1 MSHQHLSCLSID
13 VFFMDKISFPTPNFT
28 VQLNTVLTNY
38 ISILSSYSI
47 VFDHFIKELFFF
59 RSRALDF
66 LCAVLG
72 RRTLRRQPLA
82 LPRGRS
88 RYGTVGLHGYGWY
101 GGSGRS
107 TESLAP
113 GSVVLGSLWSVLG
126 NLDHGWCAIIAGTQ
140 TWENK
145 DTLSFLTTNSNISQ
159 VLMLNSSTCKSKQ
172 RLLFHTWF

>member
-1 MSHQHLSCLSID
+1 MSHQHFSCLSID

-38 ISILSSYSI
+38 MSILSSYSI

-88 RYGTVGLHGYGWY
+88 RYGTVGLHGYG
-101 GGSGRS
+101 
-107 TESLAP
+107 
-113 GSVVLGSLWSVLG
+113 
-126 NLDHGWCAIIAGTQ
+126 
-140 TWENK
+140 
-145 DTLSFLTTNSNISQ
+145 
-159 VLMLNSSTCKSKQ
+159 
-172 RLLFHTWF
+172 